1 MNLFEVFAK
10 LSLDTSDY
18 DKGLDESQGKAKDFG
33 KTLKSGFVGATKVAA
48 AGVTALAGGITA
60 GVAALNSIAGATEEY
75 RVAMGK
81 LGTAFESVGMSQETA
96 NQAYTEFYKIL
107 GDTDTA
113 TEASQL
119 LARLARS
126 EEDVTKWTSIAAGVA
141 GTFGDALPIEGLI
154 ESANETAKVGQVA
167 GSLADA
173 LNWVGLTADDL
184 GLKLKANT
192 KENKEWNKAITEGA
206 SAEDLFNMAL
216 SECSTEQ
223 ERNAL
228 IMDTLKSKYDDA
240 TKSFYKNNE
249 AIVKQREN
257 QASLDA
263 SLAKVGESVQN
274 VKNRILGDFMPAI
287 AVLADGFSGLLDGD
301 SGSIKKI
308 TDGISQ
314 FATKILEAAPQMVE
328 VGLGIITA
336 LGTAII
342 DNLPL
347 LTESAFELI
356 GKLGTYLFESLPKLV
371 ETAMQIL
378 TFLATSLAENAP
390 TMIPHIVE
398 IIMQVAETLTAPNTL
413 GLLITAAVQLIVAIV
428 QGLAQALPILIE
440 YVPTIVANIV
450 QVLADNFPVLLQA
463 GMDIIFAI
471 RNGIIDSIPNIVNGI
486 LQVNQSITATIWN
499 LISSASTWGAD
510 LIDNFVN
517 GIKNSIG
524 KVTNAIASVAGTV
537 SDYIHFSEPDK
548 GPLSNFHTFAPDM
561 IDLFVKGIKDN
572 EKKIADQMN
581 SSLGLFDA
589 GEITGTLNANVSRE
603 TSGAVPR
610 LAGATININVQG
622 MSIASDYD
630 SVRFAERVSE
640 VLKNLSLQESAA
652 VGGAF

>member
-18 DKGLDESQGKAKDFG
+18 DKGLDESRDKAKSFG
-33 KTLKSGFVGATKVAA
+33 STLKSGFVGATKVAA

-126 EEDVTKWTSIAAGVA
+126 EEDVAKWTSIAAGVA

-154 ESANETAKVGQVA
+154 ESANETAKVGKIT

-173 LNWVGLTADDL
+173 LNWVGISEDAFNE
-184 GLKLKANT
+184 KLAT
-192 KENKEWNKAITEGA
+192 
-206 SAEDLFNMAL
+206 M
-216 SECSTEQ
+216 STEA
-223 ERNAL
+223 ERNTY
-228 IMDTLKSKYDDA
+228 IMETLTGQYEDA
-240 TKSFYKNNE
+240 TNAFYENNE

-257 QASLDA
+257 QAALDA

-301 SGSIKKI
+301 RGSIKKI

-336 LGTAII
+336 LGTAIV

-450 QVLADNFPVLLQA
+450 QVLADNFPVLMQA
-463 GMDIIFAI
+463 GIDIIFAI
-471 RNGIIDSIPNIVNGI
+471 RNGIIDSIPNLISGI
-486 LQVNQSITATIWN
+486 INMNNQISATVWN
-499 LISSASTWGAD
+499 LITSASTWGRD
-510 LIDNFVN
+510 LIDNFVS

-524 KVTNAIASVAGTV
+524 KVTSAIASVAGTV

>member
-1 MNLFEVFAK
+1 MNLFETFAK

-18 DKGLDESQGKAKDFG
+18 DKGLDESRDKAKDFG

-60 GVAALNSIAGATEEY
+60 GVAALNGIAGATEEY

-96 NQAYTEFYKIL
+96 NQAYAEFYKII

-126 EEDVTKWTSIAAGVA
+126 EEDVAKWTSIAAGVA

-154 ESANETAKVGQVA
+154 ESANETAKVGQIT

-173 LNWVGLTADDL
+173 LNWVGISEDAFNE
-184 GLKLKANT
+184 KLAT
-192 KENKEWNKAITEGA
+192 
-206 SAEDLFNMAL
+206 M
-216 SECSTEQ
+216 STEA
-223 ERNAL
+223 ERNAY
-228 IMDTLKSKYDDA
+228 IMETLTGQYEGA
-240 TKSFYKNNE
+240 TEAFYKNNE

-257 QASLDA
+257 QAKLDA
-263 SLAKVGESVQN
+263 SLAKVGESVQK

-308 TDGISQ
+308 TEGISQ
-314 FATKILEAAPQMVE
+314 FAAKILEAAPQMVE

-463 GMDIIFAI
+463 GIDIIFAI
-471 RNGIIDSIPNIVNGI
+471 RNGIIDSIPNIVSGI

-524 KVTNAIASVAGTV
+524 KVTNAVSNIAQTV
-537 SDYIHFSEPDK
+537 KDYIGFSEPDK
-548 GPLSNFHTFAPDM
+548 GPLSNFHTYAPDM
-561 IDLFVKGIKDN
+561 IDLFTQGIKDN

>member
-33 KTLKSGFVGATKVAA
+33 KTLKSGFAGATKVAA

-81 LGTAFESVGMSQETA
+81 LGTAFESVGMSQESA

-126 EEDVTKWTSIAAGVA
+126 EEDVAKWTSIAAGVA

-154 ESANETAKVGQVA
+154 ESANETAKVGQIT

-173 LNWVGLTADDL
+173 LNWVGISEDSFNE
-184 GLKLKANT
+184 KLAT
-192 KENKEWNKAITEGA
+192 
-206 SAEDLFNMAL
+206 M
-216 SECSTEQ
+216 STEA
-223 ERNAL
+223 ERNTY
-228 IMDTLKSKYDDA
+228 IMETLTGQYEDA
-240 TKSFYKNNE
+240 TKAFYKNND

-257 QASLDA
+257 QAKLDA

-301 SGSIKKI
+301 RGSIKKI
-308 TDGISQ
+308 TEGISQ

-336 LGTAII
+336 LGTAIV

-356 GKLGTYLFESLPKLV
+356 GKLGTYLFESLPELA

-463 GMDIIFAI
+463 GIDIIFAI
-471 RNGIIDSIPNIVNGI
+471 RNGIIDSIPNIVSGV
-486 LQVNQSITATIWN
+486 LQVNQSITSTIWN

-589 GEITGTLNANVSRE
+589 GEITGTLNANVSHE
-603 TSGAVPR
+603 TSGSVPR
-610 LAGATININVQG
+610 LAGTTININVQG

>member
-18 DKGLDESQGKAKDFG
+18 DKGLDESQGKAKSFG
-33 KTLKSGFVGATKVAA
+33 STLKSGFFGATKVAA

-81 LGTAFESVGMSQETA
+81 LGTAFESVGMSQESA

-154 ESANETAKVGQVA
+154 ESANETAKVGQIT

-173 LNWVGLTADDL
+173 LNWVGISEDSFNE
-184 GLKLKANT
+184 KLAT
-192 KENKEWNKAITEGA
+192 
-206 SAEDLFNMAL
+206 M
-216 SECSTEQ
+216 STEA
-223 ERNAL
+223 ERNTY
-228 IMDTLKSKYDDA
+228 IMETLKGQYEDA
-240 TKSFYKNNE
+240 TEAFYKNND

-257 QASLDA
+257 QAKLDA

-308 TDGISQ
+308 TEGISQ

-336 LGTAII
+336 LGTAIV

-356 GKLGTYLFESLPKLV
+356 GKLGTYLFDSLPKLV

-378 TFLATSLAENAP
+378 TFLATSLAENSP

-463 GMDIIFAI
+463 GIDIIFAI
-471 RNGIIDSIPNIVNGI
+471 RNGIIDSIPNIVSGI

-603 TSGAVPR
+603 TSGAVSR

-640 VLKNLSLQESAA
+640 VLKNLCLQESAA

>member
-18 DKGLDESQGKAKDFG
+18 DKGIDESQGKAKDFG

-48 AGVTALAGGITA
+48 AGVTALAGGIAA

-96 NQAYTEFYKIL
+96 NKAYTEFYKIL

-126 EEDVTKWTSIAAGVA
+126 EEDVAKWTSIAAGVA

-154 ESANETAKVGQVA
+154 ESANETAKVGQIT

-173 LNWVGLTADDL
+173 LNWVGISEDAFNE
-184 GLKLKANT
+184 KLAT
-192 KENKEWNKAITEGA
+192 
-206 SAEDLFNMAL
+206 M
-216 SECSTEQ
+216 STEA
-223 ERNAL
+223 ERNTY
-228 IMDTLKSKYDDA
+228 IMETLTGQYEDA
-240 TKSFYKNNE
+240 TKAFYKNNDS
-249 AIVKQREN
+249 IVKQREN
-257 QASLDA
+257 QAKLDA

-308 TDGISQ
+308 TEGISQ

-463 GMDIIFAI
+463 GIDIIFAI
-471 RNGIIDSIPNIVNGI
+471 RNGIIDSIPNIVSGI

-589 GEITGTLNANVSRE
+589 GEITGTLNTNVSRE

-610 LAGATININVQG
+610 LAGVTININVQG

>member
-18 DKGLDESQGKAKDFG
+18 DKGLDESRDKAKDFG

-81 LGTAFESVGMSQETA
+81 LGTAFESVGMSQESA

-119 LARLARS
+119 LARLAKS
-126 EEDVTKWTSIAAGVA
+126 EEDVAKWTSIAAGVA

-154 ESANETAKVGQVA
+154 ESANETAKVGQIT

-173 LNWVGLTADDL
+173 LNWVGISEDDFNE
-184 GLKLKANT
+184 KLAT
-192 KENKEWNKAITEGA
+192 
-206 SAEDLFNMAL
+206 M
-216 SECSTEQ
+216 STEA
-223 ERNAL
+223 ERNAY
-228 IMDTLKSKYDDA
+228 IMETLTGQYEDA
-240 TKSFYKNNE
+240 TAAFYKNNE

-274 VKNRILGDFMPAI
+274 VKNRIISDFVPAI

-308 TDGISQ
+308 TEGISQ

-471 RNGIIDSIPNIVNGI
+471 RNGIIDSIPNLISGI
-486 LQVNQSITATIWN
+486 IDMNNQISATVWN
-499 LISSASTWGAD
+499 LITSASTWGRD
-510 LIDNFVN
+510 LIDNFVS

-524 KVTNAIASVAGTV
+524 KVTSAIASVAGTV

-603 TSGAVPR
+603 TSGAVSR

-640 VLKNLSLQESAA
+640 VLKSLSLQESAA